1 MIISLFLLCLCILAR
16 IDCTFASLER
26 IRGVQE
32 ATEKAARTTIISYR
46 KSEMTLDEIAAEETR
61 LRTECRCNVQ
71 HLSSVGAFILTY
83 DSSDHLGLSNL
94 NLAASKEVGIEDQIA
109 SILDDDLTTRQTPN
123 DPFFSSQWPL
133 ANLSNDADINAQE
146 GWDEYLSDQNGSSE
160 SGSDVIVA
168 VIDTGVDYNHPDLQ
182 TLMWKNP
189 GEIVGN
195 GIDDDDNG
203 IVDDIYGADF
213 SSSNPNGNPID
224 RHSHGTHCAGVI
236 CQAG

>member
-1 MIISLFLLCLCILAR
+1 ML
-16 IDCTFASLER
+16 ASLER

-32 ATEKAARTTIISYR
+32 ATDQAARTTIVSYR
-46 KSEMTLDEIAAEETR
+46 KSEMTLDEITAEETR

-71 HLSSVGAFILTY
+71 HLSSVGAFILTF

-94 NLAASKEVGIEDQIA
+94 NLAASKEVGIEDQIV
-109 SILDDDLTTRQTPN
+109 SILDDEIAARQTPT

-146 GWDEYLSDQNGSSE
+146 GWDEYLSDQNGRSE

-168 VIDTGVDYNHPDLQ
+168 VIDTGVDYTHPDLQ
-182 TLMWKNP
+182 ALMWKNP

-203 IVDDIYGADF
+203 IVDDR
-213 SSSNPNGNPID
+213 SSI
-224 RHSHGTHCAGVI
+224 
-236 CQAG
+236 